1 MTMSKRGVFGKK
13 IKSERMKQAVSQKND
28 IPKRQ
33 IGSNLHKT
41 GTGNPGNLGN
51 YRGILQECRQT
62 SENERKLLKLIKIDL
77 FRPKM
82 T

>member
-1 MTMSKRGVFGKK
+1 MSKRGVFGKK

-33 IGSNLHKT
+33 IGPNLHKM

-51 YRGILQECRQT
+51 YRGILQECRK
-62 SENERKLLKLIKIDL
+62 SERKWLKMIKIDL